1 MRRSLYILLL
11 LLSMSSFAFAQLN
24 KTKGTQVP
32 NVYDIHYE
40 RLHLK
45 LNPDQF
51 YIEGDI
57 LFKIKTGDSALAV
70 VLLDM
75 SDSLQVDSIIYH
87 GQAALFQG
95 PQENLLQLNFLSP
108 LAPLAADSFQIFYH
122 GQPHHAPDQ
131 ASFTIDTFNG
141 HRVLFTLSEP
151 YGAKDWMPCKQ
162 GLQDKIDSIDYFL
175 QCADTLR
182 TASNGLLK
190 DRIFHPNHTL
200 TEHWQTR
207 YPTATYLMAV
217 ACAPYFEYKEYS
229 IRNNDSLLIQNFVY
243 PGQDT
248 VAPAKTAQLIPVL
261 QKFEDLFGPY
271 PFKKEKYGHAQFTWH
286 GGMEHQTQT
295 FVKNF
300 GQGLLSHE
308 LAHQWF
314 GDLVTCGSWQDI
326 WLNESF
332 ATYCAVLADEMV
344 WKPQRAIDWRFLTT
358 DRLRKIEDGSVHCED
373 TSLLSRIF
381 SSDFTYNKGAFVL
394 HQLRYQMGDSA
405 FFRAIRSYLSDP
417 LNTYSFSKTSSL
429 KKHLKQF
436 CNLNIDHY
444 FAIWQEQAALPEYQ
458 IYFWQDFDQR
468 IFIKVLQ
475 QTHNDSIDFYPLP
488 LSFKIRTDWNHE
500 ADSIIHI
507 FPQANGEISS
517 LAFDKKVLLLEGDPN
532 AQLLARFKV
541 EEFNASN
548 HPYNKSNFI
557 IRNPADQILWI
568 RGNVQTASSYQI
580 VDVLGRIVQSDL
592 MNGASVS
599 SADQNSQIDLSSI
612 SAGFYI
618 LQLTQRNGMIWS
630 ESFIKQ

>member
-1 MRRSLYILLL
+1 MRRRILFSIFILLFGL
-11 LLSMSSFAFAQLN
+11 TALAQTKNGIGMQVKNDYDLS
-24 KTKGTQVP
+24 
-32 NVYDIHYE
+32 YE
-40 RLHLK
+40 RLQLH
-45 LNPDQF
+45 LNPDRF
-51 YIEGDI
+51 YIEGAI
-57 LFKIKTGDSALAV
+57 LFKFTVRDSAIAEFR
-70 VLLDM
+70 LDM
-75 SDSLQVDSIIYH
+75 SDSLQVDSILYH
-87 GQAALFQG
+87 GQAALYQG
-95 PQENLLQLNFLSP
+95 PQSNLLRINFLSP
-108 LAPLAADSFQIFYH
+108 LAPLATDSLQIFYH
-122 GQPHHAPDQ
+122 GPPHHATDQ
-131 ASFTIDTFNG
+131 ASFTIDTIDG

-162 GLQDKIDSIDYFL
+162 GLQDKIDSIDLFL
-175 QCADTLR
+175 SCADTLR

-190 DRIFHPNHTL
+190 ERTFYANHTV

-207 YPTATYLMAV
+207 YPTASYLIAV
-217 ACAPYFEYKEYS
+217 ACAPYIEYKEYS
-229 IRNNDSLLIQNFVY
+229 IKNQDSLLIQNFVY
-243 PGQDT
+243 PGFDT
-248 VAPAKTAQLIPVL
+248 IAPKQTAQLIPVL

-271 PFKKEKYGHAQFTWH
+271 PFKKEKYGHAQFTWR

-373 TSLLSRIF
+373 TTSIARIF
-381 SSDFTYNKGAFVL
+381 SSDFSYNKGAFVL

-405 FFRAIRSYLSDP
+405 FFKAIRSYLSDSV
-417 LNTYSFSKTSSL
+417 NTYSFSRTSSL
-429 KKHLKQF
+429 KKHLKQY

-444 FAIWQEQAALPEYQ
+444 FAIWQEQAALPDYQ
-458 IYFWQDFDQR
+458 IYFWQDFDNR
-468 IFIKVLQ
+468 IFIKVWQ

-507 FPQANGEISS
+507 FPQTNGEINSI
-517 LAFDKKVLLLEGDPN
+517 AFDKKVLLLEGDPN

-548 HPYNKSNFI
+548 HAYNKNDFI
-557 IRNPADQILWI
+557 IRNPADQVIWI
-568 RGNVQTASSYQI
+568 RGNSQTAISYQI
-580 VDVLGRIVQSDL
+580 IDVLGRIVQSDS
-592 MNGASVS
+592 MNGSSVS
-599 SADQNSQIDLSSI
+599 SADNNSQIDINAI
-612 SAGFYI
+612 SCGFYF
-618 LQLTQRNGMIWS
+618 LQLTQRNGAIWS

>member
-1 MRRSLYILLL
+1 MRLRFLLFLSLFFL
-11 LLSMSSFAFAQLN
+11 FANTIAQ
-24 KTKGTQVP
+24 TKNGIGTQVK
-32 NVYDIHYE
+32 NDYNLTYE
-40 RLHLK
+40 RINLN
-45 LNPDQF
+45 LNPDYF
-51 YIEGDI
+51 FIRGNI
-57 LFKIKTGDSALAV
+57 LFKFSIRDSAIAEFR
-70 VLLDM
+70 LDM
-75 SDSLQVDSIIYH
+75 SDSLHVDSILYH
-87 GQAALFQG
+87 GLPALFQG
-95 PQENLLQLNFLSP
+95 PQSNLLRINFLSP
-108 LAPLAADSFQIFYH
+108 LAPLATDSLQIFYH
-122 GQPHHAPDQ
+122 GRPVHAPDQ

-344 WKPQRAIDWRFLTT
+344 WKPQRAVDWRFLTT

-373 TSLLSRIF
+373 TSVISRIF

-394 HQLRYQMGDSA
+394 HQLRYQMGDTA
-405 FFRAIRSYLSDP
+405 FFRAIRSYLNDS
-417 LNTYSFSKTSSL
+417 LNSYSFSRTTSL

-532 AQLLARFKV
+532 AQILARFKV

-548 HPYNKSNFI
+548 HPYNQSNFI
-557 IRNPADQILWI
+557 IRNPADQVLWI
-568 RGNVQTASSYQI
+568 RGNAQTASSYQI

-592 MNGASVS
+592 MNGSSVS
-599 SADQNSQIDLSSI
+599 SADQNSQIDLSTI